1 MCSRNSESICWMNT
15 TQGELWKNYIS
26 LLMLI
31 VKTDCQ
37 LVPPDQLVTQQIG
50 LTLDAGRHLFL
61 WGALD
66 CPIRKKVEGSL
77 SLRRPVTFFC
87 MVGWEMPG
95 SQVLRFQVT

>member
-1 MCSRNSESICWMNT
+1 
-15 TQGELWKNYIS
+15 
-26 LLMLI
+26 MLI

-37 LVPPDQLVTQQIG
+37 LVPPDQLVSQQIG

-77 SLRRPVTFFC
+77 SLRRPVRALLPLQH
-87 MVGWEMPG
+87 GRQGQLG
-95 SQVLRFQVT
+95 SQGPNSRGMARTGEHSRKQTGAAV